1 MMKKVFFVLASALVL
16 GTASAA
22 AQAVITFKKTT
33 HNFGKFAED
42 KEQAYEF
49 VYTNTGD
56 KPLVI
61 EQTVASLI
69 FPVLP
74 GATGSCGCT
83 VPTYTQ
89 EPVAPGKTGKIKVV
103 YNGRGKFP
111 GHFQKSISVR
121 SNASNS
127 LERIYIEGD
136 MTAAPKEGDKK

>member
-22 AQAVITFKKTT
+22 AQAVITFKQTT

-61 EQTVASLI
+61 EQTVA
-69 FPVLP
+69 
-74 GATGSCGCT
+74 SCGCT